1 MSIAHLI
8 LLFFILLLVFGPSR
22 LEGLGLS
29 LGRAIRG
36 YKKGL
41 EEGSDDENKKKKDG
55 KKDSDDESDS
65 SKSESKKS

>member
-36 YKKGL
+36 FKKGL
-41 EEGSDDENKKKKDG
+41 EEGSEEEA
-55 KKDSDDESDS
+55 KKDSSSDKKTKS
-65 SKSESKKS
+65 DKSEPNN

>member
-36 YKKGL
+36 FKKGL
-41 EEGSDDENKKKKDG
+41 EEGSEEEAKKESSSDKKS
-55 KKDSDDESDS
+55 KSD
-65 SKSESKKS
+65 KSESNN

>member
-36 YKKGL
+36 FKKGL
-41 EEGSDDENKKKKDG
+41 EEGSEEEAQKEASSDKK
-55 KKDSDDESDS
+55 
-65 SKSESKKS
+65 SKSDKSQANN